1 MDWHPSEAYKEEL
14 TNAGKDWT
22 QYDNLREYFDRTPLT
37 VSQNHVDITFN
48 YGIYGRYL
56 YADADLIRMYN
67 YNTLKFN
74 AHNNKI
80 TKIEFTLGESN
91 HADKKLKAF
100 VGTLNDNVWTGEED
114 EVLFTSEYVQSKY
127 NSGTKTTTNYY
138 LSLSNVKVTVANP
151 SGIEQMK
158 AQRYDD
164 DRIYNLM
171 GVQMN
176 ASDLVPGIYIKNGR
190 KFVVK

>member
-1 MDWHPSEAYKEEL
+1 
-14 TNAGKDWT
+14 
-22 QYDNLREYFDRTPLT
+22 
-37 VSQNHVDITFN
+37 
-48 YGIYGRYL
+48 
-56 YADADLIRMYN
+56 MYN

-138 LSLSNVKVTVANP
+138 LSLTNVKVTVAIP

>member
-1 MDWHPSEAYKEEL
+1 MS
-14 TNAGKDWT
+14 
-22 QYDNLREYFDRTPLT
+22 
-37 VSQNHVDITFN
+37 
-48 YGIYGRYL
+48 
-56 YADADLIRMYN
+56 
-67 YNTLKFN
+67 
-74 AHNNKI
+74 
-80 TKIEFTLGESN
+80 
-91 HADKKLKAF
+91 
-100 VGTLNDNVWTGEED
+100 
-114 EVLFTSEYVQSKY
+114 
-127 NSGTKTTTNYY
+127 NYY